1 MTGTTSG
8 APALGYIVHPTDF
21 TALGEAAFAHALRL
35 ALAVKGHLCVV
46 HAEHVR
52 PDDDPDWSAFP
63 GVRATLGRWGVL
75 PPDAP
80 ASAIKERLGLRVVKA
95 IAPEADPAQALEHFF
110 TENRCDLLVLATHA
124 REGFARLLHGS
135 IAEALARQVDGPS
148 LLLPLGGRIRRRC
161 HGDAAAREHPR
172 PGRPRHPP
180 KDAVSLALRMADA
193 LGCGDALA
201 HTLHVGAPEEA
212 PIVAVDAQHEP
223 RLRRLTG
230 EGEVVAA
237 ILDAATRVDA
247 A

>member
-8 APALGYIVHPTDF
+8 APALGYVVHPTDF
-21 TALGEAAFAHALRL
+21 TAPGEAAFAHALRL

-63 GVRATLGRWGVL
+63 GVRATLSRWGVL

-80 ASAIKERLGLRVVKA
+80 ASAVKERLGLRVVKA
-95 IAPEADPAQALEHFF
+95 IAPEADPARALGHFF
-110 TENRCDLLVLATHA
+110 SENRCDLLVLATHA

-135 IAEALARQVDGPS
+135 IAETLARQVDGPS
-148 LLLPLGGRIRRRC
+148 LLLPLGGR
-161 HGDAAAREHPR
+161 GFVDAARGTPQLESILVPVDRAT
-172 PGRPRHPP
+172 PP

-201 HTLHVGAPEEA
+201 HTG
-212 PIVAVDAQHEP
+212 
-223 RLRRLTG
+223 RRKS
-230 EGEVVAA
+230 
-237 ILDAATRVDA
+237 
-247 A
+247 